1 MPYRA
6 IILRFSNDAAHA
18 AIERVMRCTP
28 FSYAA
33 SIGAVPRTYAKLA
46 PDGQRWMNSSDV
58 RGGLYPDA
66 DPAELLPLDEGLLER
81 MRECEAI
88 FMHMMARLEQ
98 TRIISYEERR
108 QTYLWHLRYWNDF
121 LEKQQINL
129 LLAGILPHEIPDYII
144 YCLCKE
150 KKIPTWIFHATTIR
164 DTATLFSDIA
174 DQAPD
179 VRDRFS
185 ALLKEDNGA
194 KDSVTL
200 SPMFE
205 DYFRSQTQPAGKT
218 AITFKR
224 PTAIDRVIRGLRAH
238 DLQSISTF
246 LRWLPLL
253 LSFAAWRGRV
263 RKVLAWYR
271 VRSLRRF
278 YDQCAVTPDMGK
290 SYIYV
295 PLHFQPECSTCP
307 MAGAFVDQLL
317 TLQML
322 SSHAP
327 AGVLLYVKEHPVQR
341 KKGFACRSRKFYR
354 DLLALP
360 NVRLIEHSADTF
372 ALREHAQAV
381 ATATGTAG
389 FEAIFRGKPVFMF
402 GHRFYQDAPGVFP
415 IHSNQ
420 DCHDAMHA
428 IFVDHKKPELR
439 AVRLFLKAMEET
451 CVRTSL
457 TDWHQ
462 AQASVLSKDDHTS
475 AIADALVRHISG
487 A

>member
-1 MPYRA
+1 MSFRA
-6 IILRFSNDAAHA
+6 VILRFSNDAAHA
-18 AIERVMRCTP
+18 AIERVMQQRT

-33 SIGAVPRTYAKLA
+33 SIGATPRMYSVLSKES
-46 PDGQRWMNSSDV
+46 QRWFNSSDV
-58 RGGLYPDA
+58 RGGLYPNT
-66 DPAELLPLDEGLLER
+66 DPAALLPLDEGLLER

-98 TRIISYEERR
+98 TRIIPYEERR

-150 KKIPTWIFHATTIR
+150 KKISTWILHATTIR

-174 DQAPD
+174 NQAPD

-185 ALLKEDNGA
+185 ALLQKHNGA
-194 KDSVTL
+194 KDPVVL
-200 SPMFE
+200 SPIFE

-218 AITFKR
+218 AITFRR
-224 PTAIDRVIRGLRAH
+224 PTAVDRVVRGLRAH
-238 DLQSISTF
+238 DVQSIAAF
-246 LRWLPLL
+246 LRWMPLL
-253 LSFAAWRGRV
+253 FSFAAWRGRM
-263 RKVLAWYR
+263 RKALAWYR
-271 VRSLRRF
+271 VRSLRNF
-278 YDQCAVTPDMGK
+278 YDRCAVAPDMGK
-290 SYIYV
+290 PYIYV

-322 SSHAP
+322 SHHAP
-327 AGVLLYVKEHPVQR
+327 PGVLLYVKEHPVQR
-341 KKGFACRSRKFYR
+341 KKGFACRSCKFYR
-354 DLLALP
+354 ELLALP
-360 NVRLIEHSADTF
+360 NVRLVEHSTDTF

-389 FEAIFRGKPVFMF
+389 FEALFRGKPVLMF
-402 GHRFYQDAPGVFP
+402 GYRFYQDAPGVFP
-415 IHSNQ
+415 IRTNK

-428 IFVDHKKPELR
+428 IFADRIKPDMR
-439 AVRLFLKAMEET
+439 DVRLFLKALEET
-451 CVRTSL
+451 CVRASL

-462 AQASVLSKDDHTS
+462 AQASALSKDDHTS
-475 AIADALVRHISG
+475 AIAAALMRHID
-487 A
+487 AA